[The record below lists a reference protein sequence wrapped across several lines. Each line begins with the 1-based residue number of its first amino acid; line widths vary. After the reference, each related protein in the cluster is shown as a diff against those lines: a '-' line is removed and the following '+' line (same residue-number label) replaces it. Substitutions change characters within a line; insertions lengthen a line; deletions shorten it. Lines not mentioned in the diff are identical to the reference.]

1 MANLEQFVQNMIS
14 MCNDNSYGY
23 RLGGW
28 GPKDYDCASSIITAL
43 RNAGFDTGAATYTGN
58 MATELCAREW
68 TRLPVGTTLVRGDIL
83 LNEVNHVALY
93 VGNNQLAEFSSDYDG
108 VSGDSSGREASV
120 HGYYN
125 FPWDCILRYSG
136 DSERRTTIMQC
147 FFHVDNEGIMNY
159 FDGISIHPL
168 GHPEE
173 MEVIQEVYRA
183 NNGKDMPSF
192 QWTAAQFKR
201 FKDAI
206 TRK

>member
-1 MANLEQFVQNMIS
+1 
-14 MCNDNSYGY
+14 
-23 RLGGW
+23 
-28 GPKDYDCASSIITAL
+28 
-43 RNAGFDTGAATYTGN
+43 
-58 MATELCAREW
+58 
-68 TRLPVGTTLVRGDIL
+68 
-83 LNEVNHVALY
+83 
-93 VGNNQLAEFSSDYDG
+93 
-108 VSGDSSGREASV
+108 
-120 HGYYN
+120 
-125 FPWDCILRYSG
+125 
-136 DSERRTTIMQC
+136 MQC